1 MTDNNFRIVGAE
13 AADAPLIGR
22 AVVAALGPELP
33 KNLAGSRAVADV
45 VDLFAALAART
56 DSQYS
61 YLNTLK
67 AIDSENRPMGFIVGY
82 DGSRL
87 HTLRLAFFD
96 EAASRLGRDMRGNMG
111 DETGPG
117 EFYLDSLAV
126 MPEFRGRGIGSA
138 LIEAMA
144 RRGAACGLC
153 PGLLCD
159 KSNSSARRL
168 YESLGF
174 RPVGERSFAGELM
187 DHLQRPL

>member
-1 MTDNNFRIVGAE
+1 MTTKDFRIVEAE
-13 AADAPLIGR
+13 PADAPQIGR

-33 KNLAGSRAVADV
+33 VTLAGNKTVADV

-67 AIDSENRPMGFIVGY
+67 AIDSDGRPMGFIVGY
-82 DGSRL
+82 DGTRL
-87 HTLRLAFFD
+87 HDLRLAFYD

-126 MPEFRGRGIGSA
+126 MPEFRGRGVGSA
-138 LIEAMA
+138 LIDAMA
-144 RRGAACGLC
+144 RRAAACGLR

-159 KSNSSARRL
+159 KANPNARRL

-174 RPVGERSFAGELM
+174 TFVNERPFAGELM